1 MSHSLRQFSG
11 FCHEAASML
20 CTNYPR
26 VYHACFQVLAAAIT
40 VGNVTLAD
48 DLSPISAALVYDRVI
63 ARENGNG
70 VRE

>member
-1 MSHSLRQFSG
+1 
-11 FCHEAASML
+11 ML